1 MTGTSVVDL
10 HDPAVAADPHV
21 VAVDRR
27 TRWGN
32 PFRVGET
39 VTVRLGGG
47 VELALTIADAEVA
60 VAMFDA
66 WVDTSDDP
74 AAVWIRGHVAQ
85 LAGRRIG
92 CWCAPGSPCHARSLA
107 RRADAAGQLPFP
119 PPPAASSPSP
129 DPAT

>member
-21 VAVDRR
+21 VAADRR

-92 CWCAPGSPCHARSLA
+92 CWCAPGSPCHAGIA
-107 RRADAAGQLPFP
+107 MEFTE
-119 PPPAASSPSP
+119 SSGPTPQTVHKDEFSWSSVQC
-129 DPAT
+129 